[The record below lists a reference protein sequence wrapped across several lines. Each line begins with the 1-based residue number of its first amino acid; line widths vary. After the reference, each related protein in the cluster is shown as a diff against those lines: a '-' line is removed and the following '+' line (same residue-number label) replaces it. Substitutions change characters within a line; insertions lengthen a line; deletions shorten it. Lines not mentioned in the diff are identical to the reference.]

1 MGKSGTVLAAGE
13 WLMCFYVTKRKEKQK
28 ESTNI
33 GSRMFY
39 INSYLKRAKVLAISE
54 ISIQRTASS
63 FNIRRIQ
70 NPVKDL
76 R

>member
-1 MGKSGTVLAAGE
+1 
-13 WLMCFYVTKRKEKQK
+13 MCFYVTKRKEKQK
-28 ESTNI
+28 GSSNI

-39 INSYLKRAKVLAISE
+39 INSYLKRAKMLAISE
-54 ISIQRTASS
+54 ISIQRTVSS
-63 FNIRRIQ
+63 FNLRRIQ